1 MNAPAPRQHL
11 SAPEPDPFIEAMDRE
26 LTGWDDA
33 SARLRDALDNDE
45 FSLFAQPIVR
55 AAEPDM
61 PCVAE
66 VLVRMREEE
75 EALLPPGEFLPVF
88 EHHGMMPELDRWVVR
103 HAIAGLAGGLRVP
116 RLTVNVSSQTF
127 SDTDFVPFVAAEL
140 GQAGLAPA
148 SLVFEIDEMDLLK
161 RPESAVCFAAALK
174 EAGCALL
181 VDGFGRRS
189 VSFAPLTRL
198 RADFIKVDG
207 VIVRKLHCSEIA
219 RGKLAAIVRV
229 ADVIGAGVIGE
240 CVEEPVALQGLRNAG
255 AGYAQGFG
263 LFRPEPLENLRRIP
277 GNAPVGA

>member
-103 HAIAGLAGGLRVP
+103 HAVALLAAGAALP
-116 RLTVNVSSQTF
+116 RFSINVSGPTLHDKGF
-127 SDTDFVPFVAAEL
+127 PAFVAASL
-140 GQAGLAPA
+140 AASGVAGRA
-148 SLVFEIDEMDLLK
+148 LVFEIEEADMIE
-161 RPESAVCFAAALK
+161 RAEAVAVFASAMRD
-174 EAGCALL
+174 AGCSLL
-181 VDGFGRRS
+181 FDGFGRRS
-189 VSFAPLTRL
+189 VSFAPLKAL
-198 RADFIKVDG
+198 GFGFVKVDG
-207 VIVRKLHCSEIA
+207 AIIRQLTRSKVALSKMNAVVKVGNEIGVAVIAECIEDDDTLGLIRS
-219 RGKLAAIVRV
+219 
-229 ADVIGAGVIGE
+229 IGAGF
-240 CVEEPVALQGLRNAG
+240 
-255 AGYAQGFG
+255 AQGFG
-263 LFRPEPLENLRRIP
+263 IALPEPVSRVAAQHGRKR
-277 GNAPVGA
+277 